1 MKINT
6 AAAGH
11 TGPVKNGV
19 AEWLA
24 YDNKLDKQLKMLQ
37 KALETIKTVKG
48 WKPCNDCFK
57 KLPGGKSF
65 DDILDDDTVWISYC
79 PDNANY
85 GFTNRVGGNEITVC
99 ELAFRWGVWTVGGTI
114 VHEMGHVNGAPT
126 DTHAAEGTL
135 LCCGYSKVHDPT
147 IIGTRDVEFPTYA

>member
-37 KALETIKTVKG
+37 KALETIKTVKDG
-48 WKPCNDCFK
+48 NRATIALRNCPVEIVRRYSRRRHRLDQL
-57 KLPGGKSF
+57 LP
-65 DDILDDDTVWISYC
+65 
-79 PDNANY
+79 
-85 GFTNRVGGNEITVC
+85 
-99 ELAFRWGVWTVGGTI
+99 
-114 VHEMGHVNGAPT
+114 
-126 DTHAAEGTL
+126 
-135 LCCGYSKVHDPT
+135 
-147 IIGTRDVEFPTYA
+147 